1 MSNAGRAPGSAITGG
16 VLPHPADA
24 TGPPP
29 RPADGPAPGSGAGP
43 AGRPTRRRGEALTRA
58 IYRAAFE
65 ELARHGYDALAFD
78 KLAPRAGTGKSV
90 LYRRWSSPAELLL
103 DAMKDPVEGFAD
115 APVPDTGT
123 LRGDLLALL
132 RGLARVLDEPRGRA
146 IIPLL
151 TDRGRPPELH
161 DAVRSLV
168 IVRHQDIV
176 IGRLRAAAERGE
188 ADPAAVTPLVA
199 SVGPRMILGET
210 MHKGHVSEEDVVAVV
225 DDVLLPLTAPRH
237 PRGPNP

>member
-1 MSNAGRAPGSAITGG
+1 M
-16 VLPHPADA
+16 LPHPADSA
-24 TGPPP
+24 DSPP
-29 RPADGPAPGSGAGP
+29 RPAADS
-43 AGRPTRRRGEALTRA
+43 AGRSTRRRGEALTRA

-90 LYRRWSSPAELLL
+90 LYRRWPGPAELLL
-103 DAMKDPVEGFAD
+103 DAMNDPVEGFAD
-115 APVPDTGT
+115 SPVPDTGT

-132 RGLARVLDEPRGRA
+132 GGLARVLDEPRGRA

-151 TDRGRPPELH
+151 TDRGRPPQLH
-161 DAVRSLV
+161 DAVRTLV
-168 IVRHQDIV
+168 IVPHQDIL

-188 ADPAAVTPLVA
+188 ADPAAVTPLIA
-199 SVGPRMILGET
+199 SVGPRLILTET
-210 MHKGHVSEEDVVAVV
+210 MQKGHVSEEDVVAVV

-237 PRGPNP
+237 PAGPNP